1 MGRTVHDELRRMAWA
16 HGEVSVS
23 AFGGMIGPCAFALP
37 GGRTVRPF
45 HRAPWLAQGD
55 DDGADGLLAGL
66 QGEWP
71 CVPFGY
77 PTPAPDGPESWPAG
91 WPGDIEA
98 AAQVSDVHGYGSAAC
113 WTFDETGRD
122 AISMHVDYPDDHTIV
137 RLERVVRPVP
147 DAPALDIDLV
157 IHARRASCEP
167 VGLHGCFRLP
177 PLTGTAV
184 LEPGRFRVG
193 RTHPL
198 TVEPEA
204 PIFAPDTIFDRLGA
218 VAARGGG
225 QIDARRLPFAAN
237 GEDLLQLDG
246 SDGHFAMAV
255 EGDGP
260 DGGYRVAFDW
270 DADLLPSVLLWYS
283 NRGRSAP
290 PWKNR
295 HLCIGIEPV
304 CSAFGLSPDLSRSDT
319 PISAGGTPTCLNL
332 TPQTPLTI
340 RYRIGVKDLT

>member
-1 MGRTVHDELRRMAWA
+1 MGNAVHDALRHLAWE

-23 AFGGMIGPCAFALP
+23 AFGGMIGPCAFTLP
-37 GGRTVRPF
+37 GGRSVSPF
-45 HRAPWLAQGD
+45 HSAPWLTESAV
-55 DDGADGLLAGL
+55 DGADGLLAGL

-77 PTPAPDGPESWPAG
+77 PMPAPDGPDSWPAG

-98 AAQVSDVHGYGSAAC
+98 AAQVSDVHGYSSAAR
-113 WTFDETGRD
+113 WRFDGNDKD
-122 AISMHVDYPDDHTIV
+122 AIALHVDYPDDHAIA
-137 RLERVVRPVP
+137 RLERIVRPVP

-157 IHARRASCEP
+157 IHVRRATCEP

-177 PLTGTAV
+177 PLTGAAV
-184 LEPGRFRVG
+184 LKPGRFRVG

-204 PIFAPDTIFDRLGA
+204 PIFAPDTTFDSLSA
-218 VAARGGG
+218 VKARVGDT
-225 QIDARRLPFAAN
+225 IDASRLPFAAN

-246 SDGHFAMAV
+246 IDGHFAMAV
-255 EGDGP
+255 GESGSED
-260 DGGYRVAFDW
+260 GYRVTFDW

-290 PWKNR
+290 PWNNR
-295 HLCIGIEPV
+295 HLCIGIEPI
-304 CSAFGLSPDLSRSDT
+304 CSAFGLSPDLSRSGN
-319 PISAGGTPTCLNL
+319 PVSAAGTPTCLRL
-332 TPQTPLTI
+332 TPRTPLTI
-340 RYRIGVKDLT
+340 RYRIGVEDLT